1 MRAQTFTKFGIGLV
15 AVTLATCTLAVP
27 ASADPASGKFGTLV
41 GTGSDTTQ
49 DLVNGL
55 STAIGGPNGVRIAS
69 YDATGGAT
77 ITTRD
82 GGNTFPRP
90 NGSGN
95 GRDVLRV
102 AIGQSTLAT
111 ATINGVPTS
120 WTSADVAGNVDFARS
135 SSGAGA
141 GDIAANG
148 VLTYIPFA
156 KDAVTYG
163 ISSNSAFPTL
173 TLGAATDA
181 VDPVTHVG
189 PSTLFAIYG
198 GKVTR
203 IITSASAATK
213 LVDDAYVL
221 ASGETS
227 TPIHALV
234 PQAGSGTRSFWL
246 GKVGLVETDITGGKV
261 PVLDTFGAAKTPVQE
276 HDGTALQGDAGA
288 IVPFSIGQWVAQGNG
303 IEGVAD
309 RRHGAVLG
317 SIGTQTPT
325 VGTVGNYELNPAFTA
340 ITRTVYNIVPSS
352 EADDADSKTNWAFV
366 GTGSLICSQKDVI
379 KRYGFGL
386 LTGTGANSCGDTS
399 IRAYAP
405 SLSTVSLDVKSSVK
419 YGSSFALKASVVS
432 NNNGG
437 GTVSFFNGETE
448 LATVKLAKGETV
460 ANATYKTTSA
470 TTIAD
475 LDLVAQFTPTLS
487 GVGEDDS
494 EPVAVDVQVATAS
507 VKGTAASVKAN
518 KAPVV
523 KVAVTATG
531 SVKVA
536 GKVTIKEG
544 SKTLKSNATLGS
556 TGKVNVTLPKLKK
569 GTHKLVISYAGS
581 STVAAGKSSTITLKI
596 K

>member
-1 MRAQTFTKFGIGLV
+1 MRASTFTKFGIGLV
-15 AVTLATCTLAVP
+15 AVTLATCTLAMP
-27 ASADPASGKFGTLV
+27 ASADPAAGTFGTLV

-49 DLVNGL
+49 DVVNGL
-55 STAIGGPNGVRIAS
+55 SAAIGGTDGVRIS
-69 YDATGGAT
+69 SIDATGGPSVT
-77 ITTRD
+77 SRK
-82 GGNTFPRP
+82 GGNSFPRP

-111 ATINGVPTS
+111 ATINGVATQ
-120 WTSADVAGNVDFARS
+120 WTAADVEGNVDFARS
-135 SSGAGA
+135 SSGA
-141 GDIAANG
+141 AAADVASNG

-181 VDPVTHVG
+181 ADPVTHVG

-213 LVDDAYVL
+213 LVDDAYVV

-246 GKVGLVETDITGGKV
+246 GKVGVTEAQITAGTV
-261 PVLDTFGAAKTPVQE
+261 PIKATYGSTNLPVQE

-288 IVPFSIGQWVAQGNG
+288 IVPFSIGQWVAQGNS
-303 IEGVAD
+303 IEGVSD

-325 VGTVGNYELNPAFTA
+325 VGSAGNYELNPAFTA

-366 GTGSLICSQKDVI
+366 GTGSLICSQEDVI
-379 KRYGFGL
+379 KKYGFGL
-386 LTGTGANSCGDTS
+386 LTGTGANACGDTS

-405 SLSTVSLDVKSSVK
+405 SLSTVSLNVKSSVK
-419 YGSSFALKASVVS
+419 YGSSFALSASVVS

-437 GTVSFFNGETE
+437 GTVSFFDGDKE
-448 LATVKLAKGETV
+448 LSTVKLAKGETV

-470 TTIAD
+470 TTIDD
-475 LDLVAQFTPTLS
+475 LALTAQFTPTLS

-494 EPVAVDVQVATAS
+494 EPVTVDVQAATAT
-507 VKGTAASVKAN
+507 VKATAASVKAN

-523 KVAVTATG
+523 KVTVTATG

-536 GKVTIKEG
+536 GKVTVKEG
-544 SKTLKSNATLGS
+544 SKTLKSNATLSS
-556 TGKVNVTLPKLKK
+556 TGKVSVTLPKLKK
-569 GTHKLVISYAGS
+569 GTHKLVVSYAGS